1 MPTVSYIK
9 NFSHT
14 IIAAVFSLFIGQS
27 HVAQAFPQFSGDG
40 YFSCTSCHVSTSG
53 GDALTA
59 YGRSF
64 AEEKLTTWSFEGE
77 GKALHGSMNIPE
89 WLLVGGHV
97 RMIQVHYEDSKI
109 SQGNFFVMQREVDLG
124 YAGDALKFY
133 VTVANERDEAG
144 EYDTKTVT
152 MPKWVVRYDILE
164 KFSVRAG
171 KTPPKFGLNIADHNA
186 YIRRNI
192 GLGTEA
198 DEKLIEASYFSET
211 IEVNISQSAAFLPA
225 VKEPNE
231 VDPGTYANTYANLS
245 YFFLEKQRVSTS
257 FLRRKKVESLEQ
269 IGSVSLALT
278 PAEKVRALF
287 EYNAGEREVSD
298 VKTKLQ
304 NSFSQVI
311 FESFKG
317 VFPNITY
324 HYQTGKSGAEESRGD
339 KIAAGLAWH
348 PRPHFE
354 FSGSFGS
361 VRNLKTYTYGHSGF
375 LMFHYWL

>member
-1 MPTVSYIK
+1 MK
-9 NFSHT
+9 AFGNFSHT
-14 IIAAVFSLFIGQS
+14 IIAVMFTLITSQS
-27 HVAQAFPQFSGDG
+27 HVAEAFPQFAGDG
-40 YFSCTSCHVSTSG
+40 YFSCTSCHVSSSG

-77 GKALHGSMNIPE
+77 AKAMHGSVNIPE

-97 RMIQVHYEDSKI
+97 RLIQVHYEDAKI
-109 SQGNFFVMQREVDLG
+109 SQGNYLVMQRELDLG
-124 YAGDALKFY
+124 YAGEALKLY
-133 VTVANERDEAG
+133 ATVANERDEAG
-144 EYDTKTVT
+144 EYDAKTVA
-152 MPKWVVRYDILE
+152 MPKWVLRYDILE
-164 KFSVRAG
+164 KLSVRAG
-171 KTPPKFGLNIADHNA
+171 KTSPKFGLNIADHNA

-192 GLGTEA
+192 GLGSESE
-198 DEKLIEASYFSET
+198 EKLIEASFFSET
-211 IEVNISQSAAFLPA
+211 LEMNVSQSAPFLPA
-225 VKEPNE
+225 KKEPNE
-231 VDPGTYANTYANLS
+231 EDPGTYSNTYANVS

-257 FLRRKKVESLEQ
+257 FLRRQKEDNLQQ

-278 PAEKVRALF
+278 PGEKVRTLF
-287 EYNAGEREVSD
+287 EYNAGEQKVGD
-298 VKTKLQ
+298 VKTKVQ

-317 VFPNITY
+317 LFPNLTY
-324 HYQTGKSGAEESRGD
+324 HYQTGKSDAEETRGD

-354 FSGSFGS
+354 FSGSIGS
-361 VRNLKTYTYGHSGF
+361 VRNFKTYTFGTSGF